1 MRLVLSPF
9 LLMVGFAGSSLPCGA
24 QSLSSRPGIFADP
37 LLTSDPSK
45 GDLVLGQTTLT
56 AALRIFA
63 VELRDSV
70 RLPLG
75 HASNPDTLPSA
86 AVIAAP
92 VKARPYYRLELGPK
106 HYTLYFD
113 RHERLIAVVADRSR
127 FPRALRR
134 EDLVARY
141 ATLRAQSPR
150 NASEI
155 RPSLQWLGAELAP
168 CVSAGATV
176 WDGDDGLRDA
186 RHMLPGTVIEFGYG
200 FTCNTIPSPTRAALD
215 WEP

>member
-1 MRLVLSPF
+1 MRLVLF
-9 LLMVGFAGSSLPCGA
+9 IVLLVSAAGFSLPCEA
-24 QSLSSRPGIFADP
+24 QSLSSRPATFGDP

-75 HASNPDTLPSA
+75 HNSNPDTLPSA
-86 AVIAAP
+86 TVIAAP
-92 VKARPYYRLELGPK
+92 VKSQPYYRLELGPK

-127 FPRALRR
+127 FTRTLRR

-150 NASEI
+150 NASEA
-155 RPSLQWLGAELAP
+155 RPALQWLAAELAP

-176 WDGDDGLRDA
+176 WDGDDGLRDD
-186 RHMLPGTVIEFGYG
+186 RHMLPGTVVEFGYG
-200 FTCNTIPSPTRAALD
+200 FTCNTAPSPTRAALD
-215 WEP
+215 WER

>member
-1 MRLVLSPF
+1 LVS
-9 LLMVGFAGSSLPCGA
+9 FAGSARPCEA
-24 QSLSSRPGIFADP
+24 QSLSSRPATFADP

-45 GDLVLGQTTLT
+45 GDLVLGRTTLT

-75 HASNPDTLPSA
+75 HDSNPDTLASA

-92 VKARPYYRLELGPK
+92 VKPQPYYRLELGPS

-127 FPRALRR
+127 FRRALRR

-141 ATLRAQSPR
+141 ATLRVQSPR
-150 NASEI
+150 HPSED
-155 RPSLQWLGAELAP
+155 RPALQWLAAELAP

-200 FTCNTIPSPTRAALD
+200 FTCNTTPSPTRAPLD